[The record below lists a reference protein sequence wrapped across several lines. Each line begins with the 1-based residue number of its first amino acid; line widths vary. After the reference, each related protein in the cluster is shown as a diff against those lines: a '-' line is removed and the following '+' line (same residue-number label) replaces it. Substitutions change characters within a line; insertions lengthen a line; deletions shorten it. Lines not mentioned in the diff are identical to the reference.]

1 MKDEYLIKSKDKTL
15 CYFGIG
21 YISYV
26 YEDKTWASTVP
37 RKRAKVFTKQEAL
50 ALLPRWHTFRMVKK

>member
-37 RKRAKVFTKQEAL
+37 RKRAKQFIEQATECLTNNTPV
-50 ALLPRWHTFRMVKK
+50 V